1 MTNFP
6 LVILAA
12 GSSSRMGTSKAL
24 LPWMKSTLV
33 KELVDKYLQLNQDV
47 IVVSGSNYKALLNL
61 HLQTSHIIE
70 NTNYEQGMGK
80 SIAVGVNY
88 VQSHFPKA
96 KGVFILTVDQ
106 PFIPLSHLKNMLAA
120 FKSNTIVVSSSEKGY
135 SGIPS
140 LFSFTY
146 FEELTALNDDQGAKP
161 VCFRH
166 KTQLELVQTAHED
179 LDDMDTPEKYQ
190 KLKERLNLQ

>member
-61 HLQTSHIIE
+61 HLQTSYYRKYKLR
-70 NTNYEQGMGK
+70 T
-80 SIAVGVNY
+80 
-88 VQSHFPKA
+88 
-96 KGVFILTVDQ
+96 
-106 PFIPLSHLKNMLAA
+106 
-120 FKSNTIVVSSSEKGY
+120 
-135 SGIPS
+135 
-140 LFSFTY
+140 
-146 FEELTALNDDQGAKP
+146 
-161 VCFRH
+161 RH
-166 KTQLELVQTAHED
+166 G
-179 LDDMDTPEKYQ
+179 
-190 KLKERLNLQ
+190 